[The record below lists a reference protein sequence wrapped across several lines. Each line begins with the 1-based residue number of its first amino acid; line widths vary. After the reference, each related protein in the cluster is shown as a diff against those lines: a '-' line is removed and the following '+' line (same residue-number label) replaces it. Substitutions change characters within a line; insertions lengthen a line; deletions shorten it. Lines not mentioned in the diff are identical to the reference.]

1 MNGFRIELT
10 SQHKIAKYRLNNK
23 TMSSTYDIAIRA
35 SEEMIDIGYQLNR
48 TLGQSD
54 MLVAQIKE
62 THLEV
67 ARLSDTMNTI
77 EQGGEIDEFSRTQMK
92 RDLESLR
99 YRVERLNLLMDC
111 AYATMDVVCIRNAEV
126 SKMLIDL

>member
-1 MNGFRIELT
+1 
-10 SQHKIAKYRLNNK
+10 
-23 TMSSTYDIAIRA
+23 MSSTYDIAIRA

-111 AYATMDVVCIRNAEV
+111 AYATMDVVGIRNAEV
-126 SKMLIDL
+126 SKMLKDL